1 MARVLGAVLWGWLA
15 LAGTAFAQEDGSG
28 ESSEESSEEDTTEAD
43 PNSADA
49 RARRLFEEGEQ
60 HYTAGQFEEAL
71 EKFRQA
77 YDLSGRAGLLYNVGL
92 AAMNIGEDRQALE
105 AFEAYLDG
113 VENAPNRAL
122 VEGRITTLR
131 RRIAAE
137 DAERQRLNEAE
148 ARAAEGEASSPALG
162 WILTGTGAALA
173 IAGGVL
179 FALGLSDLSTVE
191 NAEQG
196 TPWSDLSGAN
206 DRAPIFTGVGIAG
219 ASAGVALVALG
230 LVLVATSGGG
240 EEDEVAVGPG
250 FVRGSF

>member
-1 MARVLGAVLWGWLA
+1 MVRVLGAVLSGWLA
-15 LAGTAFAQEDGSG
+15 LAGSALAQ
-28 ESSEESSEEDTTEAD
+28 ESSEEPSVESGESE

-49 RARRLFEEGEQ
+49 RARQLFEEGEQ
-60 HYTAGQFEEAL
+60 DYTAGRFEEAL

-92 AAMNIGEDRQALE
+92 SAMNIGEDRQALE

-131 RRIAAE
+131 RRIASE
-137 DAERQRLNEAE
+137 EQEQRRLTEAV
-148 ARAAEGEASSPALG
+148 ARAAEGGSSPALG

-173 IAGGVL
+173 IGGGVL
-179 FALGLSDLSTVE
+179 FALGLSDVSSVE
-191 NAEQG
+191 NADEG

-206 DRAPIFTGVGIAG
+206 DRAPIFTGVGIAA
-219 ASAGVALVALG
+219 ASVGVAVAALG
-230 LVLVATSGGG
+230 LVLVATSGGPA
-240 EEDEVAVGPG
+240 EEEAEEEVSVGPG
-250 FVRGSF
+250 FVRGTF